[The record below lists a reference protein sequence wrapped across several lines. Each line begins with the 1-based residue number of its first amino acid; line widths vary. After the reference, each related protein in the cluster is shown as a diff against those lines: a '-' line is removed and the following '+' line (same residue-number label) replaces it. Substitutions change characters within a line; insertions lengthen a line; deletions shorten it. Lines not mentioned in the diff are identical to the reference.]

1 MNIDEHLKAWLGSPL
16 LDGVRRPIA
25 ATAGINEAMSH
36 RIATGKTKK
45 IKPATREKLM
55 LAAQNRRNDL
65 IAEMRL
71 IDRIFAEQ
79 QA

>member
-1 MNIDEHLKAWLGSPL
+1 MDADEHLKAWLGSPL

-25 ATAGINEAMSH
+25 ATAGINEAMAH
-36 RIATGKTKK
+36 RLATGKTEK
-45 IKPATREKLM
+45 IKPATREKLV

-71 IDRIFAEQ
+71 IDRVLEQ
-79 QA
+79 RQ